1 MKKERTILVVD
12 DVKDDREA
20 IVQAL
25 ELDGYRVLGARNGAA
40 ALDIIQD
47 EDISIVITDLKMPG
61 TDGMKLLQAAREKKP
76 ETAVIMITGYGD
88 INSAVNSM
96 KAGAYDYLTK
106 PINIDKL
113 AQVIEKAL
121 EKYDLAVDNIQLRQR
136 LNKKYGFENLIGK
149 SREMEAIY
157 DKITQIAP
165 TKSTVLICGESGT
178 GKELIAKAIHQNS
191 PRRDKPF
198 IALNC
203 SALSEGVIESEL
215 FGHEKGAFTGA
226 VGRRIG
232 RIEAAQGGTLFIDE
246 VGEMTIP
253 IQLKLLRV
261 LEERELV
268 RVGGSETIK
277 LDVRLI
283 AATNKDLRQ
292 AIEDKSFREDLYYRL
307 NVATI
312 NVPPLRERKEDLPL
326 LVNAFISEFSREH
339 NRNIKGISREA
350 LHKLMDYSWPGN
362 VRELKNLI
370 ESIIVTSKKE
380 EIRLADLPP
389 HIKDLNPA
397 EDSLHLKL
405 GSSLDKVIKETIRKT
420 LSHFEGNRTRAAQ
433 SLGISR
439 KTLIRKIKDYHLD

>member
-1 MKKERTILVVD
+1 MTVLVVD
-12 DVKDDREA
+12 DVKDDLES

-25 ELDGYRVLGARNGAA
+25 ELDGYRVIGTRKGAT

-47 EDISIVITDLKMPG
+47 EEVSVVITDLKMPG
-61 TDGMKLLQAAREKKP
+61 IDGMELLEAAREKRP

-88 INSAVNSM
+88 ISSAVNAM

-106 PINIDKL
+106 PINMDEL
-113 AQVIEKAL
+113 EQLIEKARERQNL
-121 EKYDLAVDNIQLRQR
+121 SIENIQLRQL

-149 SREMEAIY
+149 TREMEAIY
-157 DKITQIAP
+157 DKIAQIAP

-191 PRRDKPF
+191 PRRNKPF
-198 IALNC
+198 IALDC

-226 VGRRIG
+226 IGRRIG

-246 VGEMTIP
+246 IGEVTTA

-277 LDVRLI
+277 LNVRLI
-283 AATNKDLRQ
+283 AATNKDLKKAVQ
-292 AIEDKSFREDLYYRL
+292 DKSFREDLYYRL

-312 NVPPLRERKEDLPL
+312 NVPPLRQRKEDIPL
-326 LVNAFISEFSREH
+326 LVSKFIAEFSKEH
-339 NRNIKGISREA
+339 NRRVKTISREA
-350 LHKLMDYSWPGN
+350 IDKLMDYSWPGN
-362 VRELKNLI
+362 VRELRNLI
-370 ESIIVTSKKE
+370 EGVIITLKRQ
-380 EIRLADLPP
+380 EISMEDLPP
-389 HIKDLNPA
+389 HIRGLKPA
-397 EDSLHLKL
+397 ENYLALKL

-420 LSHFEGNRTRAAQ
+420 LTYFQGNRTRAAR

-439 KTLIRKIKDYHLD
+439 KTLIRKIKEYHLK

>member
-1 MKKERTILVVD
+1 MKKGMTVLVVD
-12 DVKDDREA
+12 DVKDDLES

-25 ELDGYRVLGARNGAA
+25 ELDGYRVIGTRKGAT

-47 EDISIVITDLKMPG
+47 EEVSVVITDLKMPG
-61 TDGMKLLQAAREKKP
+61 IDGMELLEAAREKRP

-88 INSAVNSM
+88 ISSAVNAM

-106 PINIDKL
+106 PINMDEL
-113 AQVIEKAL
+113 EQLIEKARERQNL
-121 EKYDLAVDNIQLRQR
+121 SIENIQLRQL

-149 SREMEAIY
+149 TREMEAIY
-157 DKITQIAP
+157 DKIAQIAP

-191 PRRDKPF
+191 PRRNKPF
-198 IALNC
+198 IALDC

-226 VGRRIG
+226 IGRRIG

-246 VGEMTIP
+246 IGEVTTA

-277 LDVRLI
+277 LNVRLI
-283 AATNKDLRQ
+283 AATNKDLKKAVQ
-292 AIEDKSFREDLYYRL
+292 DKSFREDLYYRL

-312 NVPPLRERKEDLPL
+312 NVPPLRQRKEDIPL
-326 LVNAFISEFSREH
+326 LVSKFIAEFSKEH
-339 NRNIKGISREA
+339 NRRVKTISREA
-350 LHKLMDYSWPGN
+350 IDKLMDYSWPGN
-362 VRELKNLI
+362 VRELRNLI
-370 ESIIVTSKKE
+370 EGVIITLKRQ
-380 EIRLADLPP
+380 EISMEDLPP
-389 HIKDLNPA
+389 HIRGLKPA
-397 EDSLHLKL
+397 ENYLALKL

-420 LSHFEGNRTRAAQ
+420 LTYFQGNRTRAAR

-439 KTLIRKIKDYHLD
+439 KTLIRKIKEYHLK